1 MLFIE
6 PPSGGQVK
14 ISEEDCVEGAPEL
27 VAEVA
32 SSSASYDLHAKLNVY
47 RRSGVQEYIVWRVFD
62 GAIDWFVLEGG
73 AYERLTPA
81 EDGLYK
87 SRAFPGLWLDAEAL
101 LRGDLARVLDRLQ
114 TGIASREHAEFL
126 ARLNPK

>member
-1 MLFIE
+1 
-6 PPSGGQVK
+6 
-14 ISEEDCVEGAPEL
+14 
-27 VAEVA
+27 A

-47 RRSGVQEYIVWRVFD
+47 RRSGVQEYIVWRVLD
-62 GAIDWFVLEGG
+62 SAIDWFVLAGG

-87 SRAFPGLWLDAEAL
+87 SRVFPGLWLDAEAL
-101 LRGDLARVLDRLQ
+101 LAGDLARVLNRLQ

-126 ARLNPK
+126 TRLNPN